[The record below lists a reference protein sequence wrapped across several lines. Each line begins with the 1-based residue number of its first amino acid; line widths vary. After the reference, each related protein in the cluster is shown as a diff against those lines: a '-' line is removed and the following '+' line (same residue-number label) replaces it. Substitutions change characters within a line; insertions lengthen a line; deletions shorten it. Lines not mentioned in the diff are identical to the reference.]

1 MGDLNAVEI
10 LLVEDNVYDAELM
23 VRSLTKRGLANEL
36 FVVEDGEAALDF
48 LFARGRYS
56 KRSLNHTP
64 KVVFLDLKLPKVDG
78 LEVLRII
85 REDANLHTLPI
96 VVVTSSAQ
104 DPDIRAAYALG
115 ANSYVVKPV
124 AFDEFFQV
132 TAELGFYW
140 LLINRPSQ

>member
-1 MGDLNAVEI
+1 MSDLNAVEI
-10 LLVEDNVYDAELM
+10 LLVEDNIYDAELM

-56 KRSLNHTP
+56 DRNLSRKP

-85 REDANLHTLPI
+85 REDINLHTLPV

-104 DPDIRAAYALG
+104 DPDIKAAYALG

-132 TAELGFYW
+132 TAELGYYW
-140 LLINRPSQ
+140 LLVNLPAQ